1 MTSKNDEDEIPL
13 LHNLDY
19 SKAKPNRFAG
29 ELQESQAT
37 AMKEERHS
45 QTAFVDR
52 LEDDIAV
59 LILSDE
65 TSLNVP
71 REQLPA
77 EAKEGDCLHVMF
89 DAKTG
94 KAVNFALDD
103 ETTTAAQK
111 RVTELQSEL
120 SADDDAVP
128 MNITL

>member
-1 MTSKNDEDEIPL
+1 M
-13 LHNLDY
+13 
-19 SKAKPNRFAG
+19 AK
-29 ELQESQAT
+29 
-37 AMKEERHS
+37 KEEHENQS
-45 QTAFVDR
+45 AAFIDR
-52 LEDDIAV
+52 IENGIAV
-59 LILSDE
+59 LLLPDE
-65 TSLNVP
+65 TLLNVP

-103 ETTTAAQK
+103 EATTAAQK
-111 RVTELQSEL
+111 RVTELHSEL